1 MLLTWYPIL
10 LFLQI
15 TKGEIR
21 WSTNNR
27 KYTKKPASSW
37 GDEGR
42 KRFKSLVEQEKEH
55 RNNYDRLVGN
65 DSSDDDE
72 EDNDINNE
80 REDCFDYQP
89 SDTDSISE
97 GESEDG
103 TQNQT
108 RWATPIEV

>member
-1 MLLTWYPIL
+1 M
-10 LFLQI
+10 FLQI
-15 TKGEIR
+15 IKGEIR

-37 GDEGR
+37 GDEGC
-42 KRFKSLVEQEKEH
+42 KRFKSLVEQEKEN

-72 EDNDINNE
+72 EDNNINNE

-89 SDTDSISE
+89 SNTDSISE

>member
-1 MLLTWYPIL
+1 M
-10 LFLQI
+10 FLQI
-15 TKGEIR
+15 IRGEIQ

-27 KYTKKPASSW
+27 IYTKKPASSW
-37 GDEGR
+37 GDEGP
-42 KRFKSLVEQEKEH
+42 KRFKSLVEQEKEN
-55 RNNYDRLVGN
+55 RNDYDRLVGN
-65 DSSDDDE
+65 YSSDDDE
-72 EDNDINNE
+72 EDNNINNE
-80 REDCFDYQP
+80 REDYFDYQP